1 MSIHRCVPR
10 LFAGALALSL
20 MLAPIGTSHAG
31 NGEGGVTL
39 LTSFIGLYGSGN
51 VYFWTETS
59 TNTPAC
65 VANYNRDGK
74 SHRFVFSLNNA
85 EGKAFFQV
93 LMTAKVL
100 GKKLVIFG
108 TGDCALASDSES
120 VASMRFMD

>member
-1 MSIHRCVPR
+1 MSIHRCVAR
-10 LFAGALALSL
+10 LFAGGLTLSL
-20 MLAPIGTSHAG
+20 MLAPFGTSHAG
-31 NGEGGVTL
+31 TGKGSVNL
-39 LTSFIGLYGSGN
+39 LNSFIGLHGTGN

-59 TNTPAC
+59 INTPAC

-74 SHRFVFSLNNA
+74 SHRFVFSLNGP

-108 TGDCALASDSES
+108 SGKCDLASDSES
-120 VASMRFMD
+120 VASVRFMD